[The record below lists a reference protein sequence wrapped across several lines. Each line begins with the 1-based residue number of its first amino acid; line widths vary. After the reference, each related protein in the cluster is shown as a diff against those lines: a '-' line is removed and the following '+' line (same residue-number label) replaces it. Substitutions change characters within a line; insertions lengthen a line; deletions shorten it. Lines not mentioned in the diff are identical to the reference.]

1 MTSRAKGEEG
11 QYDLEDRLIEFTMG
25 ILEIVESL
33 PQTRVG
39 NHIAS
44 QLVRCGTSP
53 APNYGEARS
62 AESRKDFI
70 HKMRIVLK
78 ELRETRV
85 WLLLVHRR
93 GLVEPPER
101 VVEVQGECNQQISIF
116 ASSVRTAEAGKQPAV
131 GSRSVGGRE

>member
-1 MTSRAKGEEG
+1 MTLYEAK
-11 QYDLEDRLIEFTMG
+11 QLRKYDLEERLIDFTMNV
-25 ILEIVESL
+25 IEIVESL

-70 HKMRIVLK
+70 HKMKIVLK

-85 WLLLVHRR
+85 WLLLITRKA
-93 GLVEPPER
+93 LVRPAEK
-101 VVEVQGECNQQISIF
+101 VTQAQTECDELIAIFVASIS
-116 ASSVRTAEAGKQPAV
+116 TAERNKRTGLP
-131 GSRSVGGRE
+131 SD